1 VSGREI
7 RAIERSGTSADAK
20 VAQELNKAARRK
32 ERRARSLG
40 HRCDAGA
47 ARREETLESRQ
58 LPLYVRSASPAQWRV
73 ESRLYFTTSLRCN
86 SRGYGLRPGCRQDSA
101 KLPASGRP
109 LSLSRLY
116 RPVKSAYPRARFRSG
131 FFSTDRRTRRPL
143 GFGRIIHRCRAI
155 PHSRRLRRSARDD
168 SIFYSRDE
176 DEGAERISTKYG
188 ITSRTSFKWR
198 NGCWN
203 YDAGAEESVPRVPA
217 RRIWHGRDSRK
228 INRI

>member
-1 VSGREI
+1 M
-7 RAIERSGTSADAK
+7 ERT
-20 VAQELNKAARRK
+20 L
-32 ERRARSLG
+32 ARSLG

-47 ARREETLESRQ
+47 ARREETLETRR

-131 FFSTDRRTRRPL
+131 EDFSRQIGERDGL
-143 GFGRIIHRCRAI
+143 
-155 PHSRRLRRSARDD
+155 SA
-168 SIFYSRDE
+168 S
-176 DEGAERISTKYG
+176 AEYNS
-188 ITSRTSFKWR
+188 SM
-198 NGCWN
+198 
-203 YDAGAEESVPRVPA
+203 P
-217 RRIWHGRDSRK
+217 RDSSFTAPATIDPFATIPFFIPATRTK
-228 INRI
+228 GQSG